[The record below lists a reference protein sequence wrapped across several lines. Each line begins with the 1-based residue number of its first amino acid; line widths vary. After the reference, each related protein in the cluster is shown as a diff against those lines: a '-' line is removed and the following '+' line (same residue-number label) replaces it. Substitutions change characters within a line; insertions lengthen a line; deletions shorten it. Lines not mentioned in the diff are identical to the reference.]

1 MAFCIPEN
9 RVADTLIRNKF
20 VAFFAAFFLFSHSGS
35 TAELDKAT
43 TRSNEPYRVLILGGT
58 GQLGRAIISDLRAR
72 PVKLSI
78 FARANSDRSGLEP
91 ASAAPQSTEWLTGDL
106 MTAADI
112 DRAFDGRRFDIVIN
126 AVRVE
131 DNDIHFYE
139 KLMGPV
145 TRNARRAGV
154 KLFIH
159 HSAVGAGNN
168 VEKFRNMGWERV
180 PGIFD
185 RLKDQG
191 VGEDILRASGIPYVI
206 IRNARLYPAKHPGT
220 GNAVLT
226 EDDSILTAMTRIDL
240 ARLTVGCIDN
250 PECVN
255 KTYHVSD
262 PSLPYPPTPAW

>member
-1 MAFCIPEN
+1 MS
-9 RVADTLIRNKF
+9 RNF
-20 VAFFAAFFLFSHSGS
+20 VALFLAIFLLIGTSGIAAESQGAPANDHEAYS
-35 TAELDKAT
+35 
-43 TRSNEPYRVLILGGT
+43 VLILGGT
-58 GQLGRAIISDLRAR
+58 GQLGRAIIGELQAR
-72 PVKLSI
+72 PVKISV
-78 FARANSDRSGLEP
+78 FARSTSDRSGLDVSP
-91 ASAAPQSTEWLTGDL
+91 KTSRPIVWLTGDL
-106 MTAADI
+106 MSAADI
-112 DRAFDGRRFDIVIN
+112 ERGFDGKRFDIVIN

-139 KLMGPV
+139 KLMAPV
-145 TRNARRAGV
+145 TRNARKQGV

-191 VGEDILRASGIPYVI
+191 VGEEILRSSGIPYVI
-206 IRNARLYPAKHPGT
+206 IRNARLYPASHPGT

-226 EDDSILTAMTRIDL
+226 EDDTVLTAMTRTDL
-240 ARLTVGCIDN
+240 ARLTISCIGN
-250 PECVN
+250 PACVN

-262 PSLPYPPTPAW
+262 PSLPWPPAK